1 MVKWTI
7 EPKIRPCIIKN
18 YHQPGC
24 KSDIPA
30 WFHCWVTNDGETMAL
45 VELENGECR
54 FIKPRRII
62 FIDSKRVK
70 DEYDISHKYPQKEC
84 EIRGE

>member
-1 MVKWTI
+1 MANHIV

-18 YHQPGC
+18 YHQPGYTG
-24 KSDIPA
+24 DVTA
-30 WFHCWVTNDGETMAL
+30 WFHCWITKDNETNAL

-54 FIKPRRII
+54 FVKPRRIQ
-62 FIDSKRVK
+62 FLDTKRVE